1 MAGRAVGSAPNFVTT
16 NRGRVASVAAQASSE
31 QGGMGRGMPN
41 FAVSIAITDL
51 TDAQRAR
58 LAVGMSASLAIIT
71 HQRDDAVVL
80 PPNAVHDEGGT
91 RMVRLR
97 EGGRIVSRPVEL
109 GISTPDGVE
118 IRSGISAGDVVVL
131 RE

>member
-1 MAGRAVGSAPNFVTT
+1 
-16 NRGRVASVAAQASSE
+16 
-31 QGGMGRGMPN
+31 MGRGMPN

-71 HQRDDAVVL
+71 HQRDDAIVL
-80 PPNAVHDEGGT
+80 PPNAVRDEEGA
-91 RMVRLR
+91 RVVRVR
-97 EGGRIVSRPVEL
+97 EGARIVSRPVVL
-109 GISTPDGVE
+109 GISTPEGVE
-118 IRSGISAGDVVVL
+118 IRTGLSPGDVIVL